1 MEGTFPLLPVIVIL
15 FVSTLTRASLGF
27 GDALVAMPLLAL
39 VMDMTVA
46 TPLVALFAPLISL
59 MILLR
64 HWQKAD
70 LRSALR
76 LIVATW
82 AGIPLGL
89 YFLTHLP
96 ENYVKTL
103 LGGII
108 LMYGLYHL
116 IRPHLG
122 AISARPLIAW
132 TVGFVAGI
140 LGGAYN
146 TNGPPVVI
154 YGRLRGWAP
163 EDFRATLQGYFLPT
177 GLFIALGHGAAGLWT
192 AEVLRLFLYNLPVA
206 LLAIFLGGRINRVIP
221 PGKFDRAVHLALVF
235 MGAMLIVNSIS

>member
-76 LIVATW
+76 LIV
-82 AGIPLGL
+82 
-89 YFLTHLP
+89 
-96 ENYVKTL
+96 
-103 LGGII
+103 
-108 LMYGLYHL
+108 
-116 IRPHLG
+116 
-122 AISARPLIAW
+122 
-132 TVGFVAGI
+132 
-140 LGGAYN
+140 
-146 TNGPPVVI
+146 
-154 YGRLRGWAP
+154 
-163 EDFRATLQGYFLPT
+163 
-177 GLFIALGHGAAGLWT
+177 
-192 AEVLRLFLYNLPVA
+192 
-206 LLAIFLGGRINRVIP
+206 
-221 PGKFDRAVHLALVF
+221 
-235 MGAMLIVNSIS
+235 